1 MEIKYAWRNEWR
13 DDSTTSWRKF
23 IRKENSVEIVESEE
37 DELEESTEK
46 ESFDMLGT
54 NNIALNAQIF
64 SSIAAQDNVL
74 RMNKNSKEK

>member
-1 MEIKYAWRNEWR
+1 
-13 DDSTTSWRKF
+13 
-23 IRKENSVEIVESEE
+23 
-37 DELEESTEK
+37 
-46 ESFDMLGT
+46 MLGT

>member
-1 MEIKYAWRNEWR
+1 MPEEMNEETIL
-13 DDSTTSWRKF
+13 SPAEENSSE
-23 IRKENSVEIVESEE
+23 KENSVEIVESEE

>member
-1 MEIKYAWRNEWR
+1 MPEEMNEETILPPAEEN
-13 DDSTTSWRKF
+13 SSE
-23 IRKENSVEIVESEE
+23 KENSVEIVESEE

-64 SSIAAQDNVL
+64 FFYSCSRQCSAY
-74 RMNKNSKEK
+74 E